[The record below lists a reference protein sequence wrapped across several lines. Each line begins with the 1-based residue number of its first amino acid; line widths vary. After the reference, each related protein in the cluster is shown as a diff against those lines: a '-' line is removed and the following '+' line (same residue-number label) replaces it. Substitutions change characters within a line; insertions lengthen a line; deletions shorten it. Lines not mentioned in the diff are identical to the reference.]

1 MMLGFSSPPPPLPV
15 NWSNLSKLVI
25 DIEIAIDIEIDIDR
39 WIDIDINIAIDT
51 YRYRC
56 SST

>member
-25 DIEIAIDIEIDIDR
+25 DIEIAIDIEIGG
-39 WIDIDINIAIDT
+39 
-51 YRYRC
+51 
-56 SST
+56 